1 MYPMD
6 PTSTE
11 ILLEICV
18 DSFESAIAAVLGGAN
33 RIELCSALSEGGLTP
48 TVGLLRE
55 LKRCIAASSRNVP
68 VYCMIRCRRGNDFH
82 YNSHEISIMT
92 LDLEMLAA
100 NGADGFVF
108 GALDEFGNVH
118 REHCKQIVA
127 AAHRTGIVPITFHRA
142 IDCTPVDKLKG
153 NLQLIA
159 ELGFNTVL
167 TSGLKP
173 TAIQG
178 VNTIAEMKSI
188 VDEINKRL
196 PRQLHIMPGSGVSKE
211 NVVTLLKL
219 TDCRAI
225 HGSASI
231 EKAPAET
238 CGTLGGNNVDSLPL
252 RVCSQSIV
260 EDLRRLI
267 DDEFRKDNTQ

>member
-1 MYPMD
+1 MD
-6 PTSTE
+6 LSSSE

-18 DSFESAIAAVLGGAN
+18 DSIESAIAAVLGGTN
-33 RIELCSALSEGGLTP
+33 RIELCAALSEGGLTP

-55 LKRCIAASSRNVP
+55 VKRFIAGTPRKVP
-68 VYCMIRCRRGNDFH
+68 VYTMIRCRRGSDFR
-82 YNSHEISIMT
+82 YDDHEMSIMT
-92 LDLEMLAA
+92 TDLEMLGA

-118 REHCKQIVA
+118 RKHCEQMVA
-127 AAHRTGIVPITFHRA
+127 AAHRTSKTIPITFHRA
-142 IDCTPVDKLKG
+142 IDCTPVDKLSD

-173 TAIQG
+173 TAMQG
-178 VNTIAEMKSI
+178 VNTIARMKSI
-188 VDEINKRL
+188 VDEINKRFR
-196 PRQLHIMPGSGVSKE
+196 RQLLIMPGSGVSKD

-219 TDCRAI
+219 TDCRAV

-231 EKAPAET
+231 EKSPVET
-238 CGTLGGNNVDSLPL
+238 SGTLGEKNVDSSPL
-252 RVCSQSIV
+252 RVCSKSIV

-267 DDEFRKDNTQ
+267 DDEFRHDNTQ